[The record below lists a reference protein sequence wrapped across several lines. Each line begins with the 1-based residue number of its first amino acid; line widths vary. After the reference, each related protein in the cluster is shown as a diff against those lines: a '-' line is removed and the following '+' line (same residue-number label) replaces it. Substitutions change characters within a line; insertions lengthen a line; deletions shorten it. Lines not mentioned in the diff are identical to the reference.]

1 MNKTISIEPKS
12 RARKRK
18 KKLGPM
24 DAKNILLGAR
34 VSRKELDEWEQRFL
48 KPGTHR
54 SEVIRGMLKI
64 GRIRKRRAVISE
76 EVQWDYARALLMRG
90 SVSNIKTILKSIRQL
105 PNDTKLEAYLNAS
118 KVVQGELQRIEQ
130 ELDALQ
136 LRGGMTKHNPARLQS
151 VDLESYFEV
160 GWGPDDC

>member
-1 MNKTISIEPKS
+1 
-12 RARKRK
+12 
-18 KKLGPM
+18 M

-105 PNDTKLEAYLNAS
+105 PSDTKVEAYLNAS
-118 KVVQGELQRIEQ
+118 KVVLGELQRIEQ
-130 ELDALQ
+130 D
-136 LRGGMTKHNPARLQS
+136 
-151 VDLESYFEV
+151 ESTRIY
-160 GWGPDDC
+160 

>member
-1 MNKTISIEPKS
+1 
-12 RARKRK
+12 
-18 KKLGPM
+18 
-24 DAKNILLGAR
+24 
-34 VSRKELDEWEQRFL
+34 
-48 KPGTHR
+48 
-54 SEVIRGMLKI
+54 MLKI

-90 SVSNIKTILKSIRQL
+90 SVSNIKTILKSISQL
-105 PNDTKLEAYLNAS
+105 PSDTKVEAYLNAS